1 MFRCLYVY
9 MKKILFIEDESVLQ
23 KALGDILK
31 QKGYEMISAL
41 NGEIGFNLAKAEKP
55 DLILLDLVL
64 PKMHGFEVLK
74 KLKEESETK
83 EIPVIVLT
91 NLERMEDVGQAVK
104 LGAAS
109 YLVKAQYTIEE
120 VMEKVKKALRN

>member
-1 MFRCLYVY
+1 

-41 NGEIGFNLAKAEKP
+41 NGGIGFNLAKAEKP

-104 LGAAS
+104 LGAAA

-120 VMEKVKKALRN
+120 VMEKIKKAIGE